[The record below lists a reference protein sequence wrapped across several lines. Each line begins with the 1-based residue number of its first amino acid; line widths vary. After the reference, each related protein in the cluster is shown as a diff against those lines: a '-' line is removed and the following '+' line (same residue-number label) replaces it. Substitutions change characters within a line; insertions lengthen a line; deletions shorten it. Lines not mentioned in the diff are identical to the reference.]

1 MQICNYC
8 GRNLKKEYDTCPGCG
23 STSFKKTNDFGE
35 KVIKTPPKGG
45 YVISTNNYQKSDNI
59 GKIVICVSLIFLV
72 FSVLFDIP
80 FILGGLL
87 AGQDD
92 VLFGLTFSLT
102 SLATTIPFI
111 IISVVAII
119 IGKNIRKKAKNNIK
133 RVQKLAKEGI
143 LVKNMPYELVSSGT
157 VINGQTVYCIKVE
170 YENASN
176 QKIPL
181 TSEAKYD
188 NKIANKNGTA
198 DLLIDPND
206 YSNYFI
212 DIEIY

>member
-45 YVISTNNYQKSDNI
+45 YIINTNNFKKSDKT
-59 GKIVICVSLIFLV
+59 GKIIILVGWVLLIFSIFTEL
-72 FSVLFDIP
+72 P
-80 FILGGLL
+80 FIFGSLL
-87 AGQDD
+87 AGQEDI
-92 VLFGLTFSLT
+92 LFGLTFSIT
-102 SLATTIPFI
+102 SLAATIPFI
-111 IISVVAII
+111 IISIVAII
-119 IGKNIRKKAKNNIK
+119 IGKNMRKKAKENIN
-133 RVQKLAKEGI
+133 RVEKLAKEGI

-157 VINGQTVYCIKVE
+157 IINGQPIYCIQVE

-181 TSEAKYD
+181 RSEAKYD